1 MAPHTEIQHHINDAY
16 EIYGT
21 QGVPEI
27 IFTCEHASN
36 AVPFPISM
44 SPKEKDILN
53 DHWGW
58 DIGIS
63 QLTKQLCHSLKALSI
78 HSRCSRL
85 LCDNNR
91 DINHPTLILKE
102 ADGTPLKFNHNLSE
116 AQVAERLDQYYHPFH
131 QAVDDLIK
139 SHRPQPHTSTNTPS
153 SPVLISMHS
162 FTPVWKHNLRTMDI
176 GVLYELE
183 SNDTTLLFEE
193 IKAQGFFVEKN
204 EPYSGKQGMMYSA
217 VRHGEA
223 NNIPCFEIEINQFLL
238 STPERIQRVSESLA
252 PAFTNWLARI

>member
-1 MAPHTEIQHHINDAY
+1 MAPHTDIQHQINDAY

-21 QGVPEI
+21 QQAPEI

-63 QLTKQLCHSLKALSI
+63 QLTKQLCHSLKSVSI

-85 LCDNNR
+85 LCDHNR
-91 DINHPTLILKE
+91 DITHPTLILKE
-102 ADGTPLKFNHNLSE
+102 ADGAPLTFNHNLSE
-116 AQVAERLDQYYHPFH
+116 TQVAERLDQYYHPYH
-131 QAVDDLIK
+131 QAVDDLIENH
-139 SHRPQPHTSTNTPS
+139 SPHPHA

-176 GVLYELE
+176 GVLYDLE
-183 SNDTTLLFEE
+183 SNDTALLFEE

-217 VRHGEA
+217 IRHGET
-223 NNIPCFEIEINQFLL
+223 NNIPYFELEINQFLL
-238 STPERIQRVSESLA
+238 STPQRIQKVSESLA
-252 PAFTNWLARI
+252 PAFAKWLARK